1 MVFLGV
7 GEGSKSLLRHL
18 VHFFPILL
26 STAAG
31 VRQINPILTQV
42 ATNYG
47 ANRFKLFTRV
57 VLPGSLPSVL
67 TGVLLALNLTLLLTV
82 AIEII
87 TAKEGLG
94 SIIWFSWQNDAHRND
109 VRQSHRFD
117 DSRSLVQWVYAL
129 ADAFAYPGTS
139 ARSKTVSRRKPLFL
153 LQVCRVRAVR
163 GQPPPLRQR
172 CRAC

>member
-1 MVFLGV
+1 MSNLLQTMKRCVSNKGLFIYLIAYFLYIDGV
-7 GEGSKSLLRHL
+7 GAVISL
-18 VHFFPILL
+18 
-26 STAAG
+26 
-31 VRQINPILTQV
+31 

-94 SIIWFSWQNDAHRND
+94 SIIWFSWQTMRTETMY
-109 VRQSHRFD
+109 V
-117 DSRSLVQWVYAL
+117 SL
-129 ADAFAYPGTS
+129 
-139 ARSKTVSRRKPLFL
+139 TVLMILGVLFNGCMHWLTRL
-153 LQVCRVRAVR
+153 LT
-163 GQPPPLRQR
+163 PWHQR
-172 CRAC
+172 TE